1 MPSMSVDPYAMLD
14 VTYRV
19 AAFVFD
25 GHGAEDGEDV
35 IGGVLSLG
43 DAVEYVALL
52 SPMQQTSETA
62 FVAIGRLVKAYDAEN
77 APLEDE
83 DV

>member
-1 MPSMSVDPYAMLD
+1 MSVDPYAMLD

-19 AAFVFD
+19 AAFVLD
-25 GHGAEDGEDV
+25 GHGEDV

-43 DAVEYVALL
+43 DSVEYVALV

-62 FVAIGRLVKAYDAEN
+62 FVAIGRLVTAYDAEN
-77 APLEDE
+77 VPLEDE